1 VVLTALADST
11 NEGIGTLVISA
22 FFAVMCWVGLRHDN
36 RGGAAA
42 MALMTVAG
50 CVLAVVCFDGH
61 VLHGL

>member
-1 VVLTALADST
+1 
-11 NEGIGTLVISA
+11 LVISA